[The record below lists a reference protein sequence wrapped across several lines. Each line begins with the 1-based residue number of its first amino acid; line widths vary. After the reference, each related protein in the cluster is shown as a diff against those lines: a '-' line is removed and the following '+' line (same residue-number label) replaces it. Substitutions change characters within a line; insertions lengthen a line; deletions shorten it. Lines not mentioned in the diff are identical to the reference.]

1 MDAKSTV
8 SLLVLSS
15 SVGSLLA
22 IILALLVYGIAI
34 TIVAVSIS
42 RRKGL

>member
-8 SLLVLSS
+8 NLLVLSS

-22 IILALLVYGIAI
+22 IILALLVYGIVI
-34 TIVAVSIS
+34 TTIAVSIS
-42 RRKGL
+42 RKKGL